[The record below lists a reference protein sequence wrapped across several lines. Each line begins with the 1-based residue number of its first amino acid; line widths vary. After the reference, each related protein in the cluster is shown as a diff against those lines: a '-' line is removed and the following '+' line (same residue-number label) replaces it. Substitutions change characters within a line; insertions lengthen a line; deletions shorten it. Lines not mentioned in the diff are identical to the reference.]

1 MKLKGVR
8 LLKKVIIAGVGVALL
23 LGGGF
28 YGMKTVSAAGNQS
41 NVVANAPSTTA
52 SQHGKKAVNLS
63 QYKDQIH
70 QLNKLREDHL
80 DLQKQLVE
88 KQDQLLDLTQAAKT
102 SGNKDK
108 MKQAKPVRQQLTKL
122 NREMKPLVKESNT
135 ERKALKVALKNGS
148 ASDQY
153 NKLIAT
159 NQQINDKMKQISAE
173 LDQLISILK

>member
-1 MKLKGVR
+1 M
-8 LLKKVIIAGVGVALL
+8 KKVIIAGVGAVLL
-23 LGGGF
+23 LSGGF
-28 YGMKTVSAAGNQS
+28 YGMKTVSAAENQS
-41 NVVANAPSTTA
+41 NVVSSAPTKAVSH
-52 SQHGKKAVNLS
+52 HGKKAVNLI

-122 NREMKPLVKESNT
+122 NREMKPLVKESKK

-159 NQQINDKMKQISAE
+159 NQQINNKMKQISAE